1 MAHQSIPKRAHQ
13 PNPPPPL
20 PWEFVGPFSFC
31 FGKAANVPQWSWVFI
46 QKPHGGA

>member
-1 MAHQSIPKRAHQ
+1 MAHQSIPSV
-13 PNPPPPL
+13 PIPPPS